1 LSKSK
6 WIEVNLGII
15 GENYK
20 KVKDFVGDEVEV
32 MAVLKG
38 DAYGNGFI
46 DVAKALKI
54 EGVRYFAL
62 SNIEEGLQLRRE
74 GFNQEVLILDPILKE
89 DMEEGISHNLTFT
102 ISDYSEADLL
112 SEVGQAIGA
121 IVRGHIYV
129 DAGMNRGP
137 ISLREA
143 KEFLKYV
150 IGKSNIK
157 IDGVYTHFPT
167 AFQKTNDITPQ
178 LFKEFQNILAWLQE
192 QGIHIPYKH
201 SSCSAALL
209 QHPNTHL
216 NMVRVGTLLY
226 GGYPNRHFRKLI
238 NLKNPWK
245 LKVRILSM
253 REANKGERIGYGLS
267 VKLKRNTKIALIPLG
282 YTDGFMVS
290 TPERPL
296 TLLEFFRNI
305 YRLMASIY
313 RGRGERIYIN
323 GKSVKLLGRV
333 NMTNSIID
341 VTDIPKIGVGD
352 VVEVKIRAALVA
364 SSIEKM
370 YYNDSELSKDKYY
383 QTS

>member
-1 LSKSK
+1 
-6 WIEVNLGII
+6 
-15 GENYK
+15 
-20 KVKDFVGDEVEV
+20 
-32 MAVLKG
+32 
-38 DAYGNGFI
+38 
-46 DVAKALKI
+46 
-54 EGVRYFAL
+54 
-62 SNIEEGLQLRRE
+62 
-74 GFNQEVLILDPILKE
+74 
-89 DMEEGISHNLTFT
+89 
-102 ISDYSEADLL
+102 
-112 SEVGQAIGA
+112 
-121 IVRGHIYV
+121 
-129 DAGMNRGP
+129 
-137 ISLREA
+137 
-143 KEFLKYV
+143 
-150 IGKSNIK
+150 
-157 IDGVYTHFPT
+157 
-167 AFQKTNDITPQ
+167 
-178 LFKEFQNILAWLQE
+178 
-192 QGIHIPYKH
+192 
-201 SSCSAALL
+201 
-209 QHPNTHL
+209 
-216 NMVRVGTLLY
+216 MVRVGTLLY